1 MYTNGNFESHLAALL
16 FLGMLGLLIL
26 LSAATVATFFWRRAL
41 VRYPMRGIAALLG
54 SYGVLLAVF
63 SYSSY
68 DRTVARG
75 EEKFFCALDCH
86 IAYSVQNVER
96 RKTIGDTTAL
106 GEFYVVTL
114 RSHFDERTIAP
125 WRGDRPLAP
134 DPPALT
140 LIDGNGRHYPDSA
153 NGQNAWEAA
162 YGKPHTML
170 RSHFDERTIAPWR
183 GDRPLAPDPPALILI
198 DGNGRHYPDAA
209 NGQNA
214 WEAAYGKPHTI
225 GDGLRPGESYET
237 TWVFDVPEGAQSVR
251 MQAELRGF
259 PMYVLIG
266 DETSP
271 GHGKTY
277 LGLQRTGPGGFGR

>member
-26 LSAATVATFFWRRAL
+26 LSAATVATFFWRRAW
-41 VRYPMRGIAALLG
+41 VRYPVLGIAALLG
-54 SYGVLLAVF
+54 GYGVLLAVF

-125 WRGDRPLAP
+125 WRGDRPMAP

-153 NGQNAWEAA
+153 NGQIAWEAA
-162 YGKPHTML
+162 YGKPHTM
-170 RSHFDERTIAPWR
+170 
-183 GDRPLAPDPPALILI
+183 
-198 DGNGRHYPDAA
+198 
-209 NGQNA
+209 
-214 WEAAYGKPHTI
+214 

-251 MQAELRGF
+251 MLAEMRGF

-277 LGLQRTGPGGFGR
+277 LGLQCTGLGGCGR